1 MREAGAAYELM
12 WSMLDGPTDKNR
24 TEPNAA
30 KSAPRAWITA
40 AQPCRI
46 AVSLT
51 LG

>member
-24 TEPNAA
+24 TEIHRRE
-30 KSAPRAWITA
+30 SAPG
-40 AQPCRI
+40 C
-46 AVSLT
+46 